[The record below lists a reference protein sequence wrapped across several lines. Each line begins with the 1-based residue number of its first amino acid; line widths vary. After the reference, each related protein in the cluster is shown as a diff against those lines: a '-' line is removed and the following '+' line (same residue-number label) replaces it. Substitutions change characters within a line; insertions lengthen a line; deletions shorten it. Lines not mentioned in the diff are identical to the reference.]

1 MDTLMPVITAVSLV
15 AAIVATAIAVRVTRD
30 ERRRR
35 AARVAALA
43 AAAGLHEQRVVEPAA
58 TPESAG
64 GLDDFLPADH
74 AARVATPAIFSA
86 PVADSGS
93 GGSQHRL
100 LAAAAGFGIV
110 VLTGAAAMFVGAR
123 THAPAA
129 TARPPLELVTLGH
142 DRSDTGLA
150 VTGVVRNPETA
161 AGVTDVQA
169 DVRVFD
175 AAGLLITSRQAL
187 IAMPTLAPGQ
197 ESPFTLA
204 LGDAST
210 AARYRVSF
218 SSAGVL
224 LPHVDRRTNLP
235 AAVTADAR

>member
-1 MDTLMPVITAVSLV
+1 MDTLMPVITAVSLA

-43 AAAGLHEQRVVEPAA
+43 AAAGLHERRAVEPAA
-58 TPESAG
+58 TPASAG

-74 AARVATPAIFSA
+74 AAPVATPAIFSA
-86 PVADSGS
+86 PIADSGS
-93 GGSQHRL
+93 GGRQHRL
-100 LAAAAGFGIV
+100 LAAAAVFGAV
-110 VLTGAAAMFVGAR
+110 VLTGAAAIFVSAR
-123 THAPAA
+123 TPAPAA
-129 TARPPLELVTLGH
+129 ATRPPLELVTLGH
-142 DRSDTGLA
+142 ERTGEGLA
-150 VTGVVRNPETA
+150 VTGVVRNPDTA
-161 AGVTDVQA
+161 AGVTGVQA

-175 AAGLLITSRQAL
+175 GAGILITSRQAL
-187 IAMPTLAPGQ
+187 IDVPSLAPGQ
-197 ESPFTLA
+197 ESPFTLT